1 MLGKLV
7 NRPPQ
12 YPKGEFM
19 VKVGIIAERRYLSQS
34 MPAAALDALEARGVW
49 VDLICPDTARFT
61 PETGLVHV
69 AQDGWT
75 FDLNDYDVV
84 VSRNRNGLG
93 LAMLSYAEA
102 AGILTIN
109 SHASTERIRNKATM
123 AVWLSRAGLMCP
135 PTILAR
141 DASMLADLPRSS
153 FPLILK
159 PTYGDNSQGLQLVR
173 RPEDLETVEWS
184 DDLLL
189 AQQYLPSDG
198 FDLKLYVC
206 GRSVFAV
213 YKPTPFNGDLAAAP
227 RPVQATPAMVD
238 LALRCGATF
247 GLEIYG
253 VDTIETP
260 EGLAVIEVNEFP
272 NFTGVPG
279 AGECLADYVLARARL
294 HRAQKGAARVTL
306 PSAYRVPAAAFAN

>member
-1 MLGKLV
+1 MI
-7 NRPPQ
+7 
-12 YPKGEFM
+12 
-19 VKVGIIAERRYLSQS
+19 KVGVIAERRYLSQS
-34 MPAAALDALEARGVW
+34 MPAAALRALEARGIWADV
-49 VDLICPDTARFT
+49 ICPDDARVA
-61 PETGLVHV
+61 PETGLVHI
-69 AQDGWT
+69 ARSGWT
-75 FDLNDYDVV
+75 ADLNEYDVV

-102 AGILTIN
+102 AGVLTIN
-109 SHASTERIRNKATM
+109 SYASTERIRNKAHM
-123 AVWLSRAGLMCP
+123 AVWLSRAGLLCP

-141 DASMLADLPRSS
+141 DTSTLAGLPRSC

-173 RPEDLETVEWS
+173 RPEDLETIEWS

-189 AQQYLPSDG
+189 AQRYLPSDG

-213 YKPTPFNGDLAAAP
+213 YKPSPFNGDPAAAP
-227 RPVQATPAMVD
+227 RPVDPTPAMVD

-247 GLEIYG
+247 GLELYG

-260 EGLAVIEVNEFP
+260 DGLAVIEVNEFP
-272 NFTGVPG
+272 NFTGVPH
-279 AGECLADYVLARARL
+279 AADCIADHVLARARAA
-294 HRAQKGAARVTL
+294 RVQKGAARVT
-306 PSAYRVPAAAFAN
+306 VPAAHRVLAAKLAG

>member
-1 MLGKLV
+1 MD
-7 NRPPQ
+7 
-12 YPKGEFM
+12 
-19 VKVGIIAERRYLSQS
+19 KVGVIAERRYLSQS
-34 MPAAALDALEARGVW
+34 MPAAALRVLEARGVLAQ
-49 VDLICPDTARFT
+49 VICPDDARVA

-69 AQDGWT
+69 TRDGWT
-75 FDLNDYDVV
+75 VDLNEFDVV

-102 AGILTIN
+102 AGVLTIN
-109 SHASTERIRNKATM
+109 SYASTERIRNKANM
-123 AVWLSRAGLMCP
+123 AVLLSHAGLLCP

-141 DASMLADLPRSS
+141 DASALAGLPRSA

-159 PTYGDNSQGLQLVR
+159 PTYGDNSQGLQLIR

-189 AQQYLPSDG
+189 AQRYLPSDG

-206 GRSVFAV
+206 GRTVFAV

-227 RPVQATPAMVD
+227 RPVHATPAMID

-253 VDTIETP
+253 VDTIETAD
-260 EGLAVIEVNEFP
+260 GLAVIEVNEFP
-272 NFTGVPG
+272 NFTGVPE
-279 AGECLADYVLARARL
+279 AGECIADYVLARARL
-294 HRAQKGAARVTL
+294 HRVQKGGAGDRVST
-306 PSAYRVPAAAFAN
+306 AYRVSAAAFTN

>member
-1 MLGKLV
+1 ML
-7 NRPPQ
+7 
-12 YPKGEFM
+12 
-19 VKVGIIAERRYLSQS
+19 KVGIIAERRYLSQS
-34 MPAAALDALEARGVW
+34 MPAAALRVLEARGIWADV
-49 VDLICPDTARFT
+49 ICPDQARFA
-61 PETGLVHV
+61 PETGLVHLV
-69 AQDGWT
+69 EDGWT
-75 FDLNDYDVV
+75 VDLNDYDVV
-84 VSRNRNGLG
+84 LSRNRNGLG

-102 AGILTIN
+102 AGVLTIN
-109 SHASTERIRNKATM
+109 SHASTERIRNKANM

-141 DASMLADLPRSS
+141 NASTLSALPGSS

-189 AQQYLPSDG
+189 AQRYLPSDG

-206 GRSVFAV
+206 GRTVYAV
-213 YKPTPFNGDLAAAP
+213 YKPSPFNGDLAAAP
-227 RPVQATPAMVD
+227 RPVPATPAMVD

-260 EGLAVIEVNEFP
+260 DGLAVIEVNEFP
-272 NFTGVPG
+272 NFSGVPE
-279 AGECLADYVLARARL
+279 AAECIADYVLT
-294 HRAQKGAARVTL
+294 RAQLNRVQKGGARETT
-306 PSAYRVPAAAFAN
+306 AYRVAAAAFADSRR

>member
-1 MLGKLV
+1 
-7 NRPPQ
+7 
-12 YPKGEFM
+12 M
-19 VKVGIIAERRYLSQS
+19 VKVGVIAERRYLSQS
-34 MPAAALDALEARGVW
+34 MPAAALRALEARGVW
-49 VDLICPDTARFT
+49 VDVICPDVARIA

-69 AQDGWT
+69 AQEGWT
-75 FDLNDYDVV
+75 ADLNDYDVV

-102 AGILTIN
+102 AGVLTIN
-109 SHASTERIRNKATM
+109 SYSSTERIRNKANM
-123 AVWLSRAGLMCP
+123 AVLLSRAGLLCP

-141 DASMLADLPRSS
+141 DASTLAGLPRSS

-159 PTYGDNSQGLQLVR
+159 PTYGDNSRGLQLVR
-173 RPEDLETVEWS
+173 RPEDLEAVEWS

-189 AQQYLPSDG
+189 AQRYLPSDG

-213 YKPTPFNGDLAAAP
+213 YKPTPFNGDLAAEP
-227 RPVQATPAMVD
+227 RPVAATPAMVE

-253 VDTIETP
+253 VDTIETSD
-260 EGLAVIEVNEFP
+260 GLAVIEVNEFP
-272 NFTGVPG
+272 NFTGVPH
-279 AGECLADYVLARARL
+279 AGECIADYVIARARAT
-294 HRAQKGAARVTL
+294 RAQKGAARDTT
-306 PSAYRVPAAAFAN
+306 PQTHRVPAAVFAN

>member
-1 MLGKLV
+1 V
-7 NRPPQ
+7 
-12 YPKGEFM
+12 
-19 VKVGIIAERRYLSQS
+19 
-34 MPAAALDALEARGVW
+34 
-49 VDLICPDTARFT
+49 
-61 PETGLVHV
+61 
-69 AQDGWT
+69 
-75 FDLNDYDVV
+75 
-84 VSRNRNGLG
+84 
-93 LAMLSYAEA
+93 
-102 AGILTIN
+102 LTIN
-109 SHASTERIRNKATM
+109 SYASTERIRNKANM
-123 AVWLSRAGLMCP
+123 AVWLGHAGLLCP

-141 DASMLADLPRSS
+141 DASMLAGLPRSS

-173 RPEDLETVEWS
+173 RPEDLEAIEWN

-189 AQQYLPSDG
+189 AQHYLPSDG

-227 RPVQATPAMVD
+227 RRVEATPAMVD

-260 EGLAVIEVNEFP
+260 DGLAVIEVNEFP
-272 NFTGVPG
+272 NFSAVPE
-279 AGECLADYVLARARL
+279 AGECLADYVLARARQ
-294 HRAQKGAARVTL
+294 HRVQRGGARDT
-306 PSAYRVPAAAFAN
+306 PTTAYRVSAAAIGN

>member
-1 MLGKLV
+1 MA
-7 NRPPQ
+7 
-12 YPKGEFM
+12 
-19 VKVGIIAERRYLSQS
+19 KVGVIAERRYLSQS
-34 MPAAALDALEARGVW
+34 MPAAALRALKARGVW
-49 VDLICPDTARFT
+49 VDVICPDVARIA

-69 AQDGWT
+69 AQEGWT
-75 FDLNDYDVV
+75 ADLNDYDVV
-84 VSRNRNGLG
+84 ISRNRNGLG

-102 AGILTIN
+102 AGVLTIN
-109 SHASTERIRNKATM
+109 SYSSTERIRNKANM
-123 AVWLSRAGLMCP
+123 AVLLSRAGLLCP

-141 DASMLADLPRSS
+141 DASTLAGLPRSS

-159 PTYGDNSQGLQLVR
+159 PTYGDNSRGLQLVR
-173 RPEDLETVEWS
+173 RPEDLEAVEWS

-189 AQQYLPSDG
+189 AQHYLPSDG

-213 YKPTPFNGDLAAAP
+213 YKPTPFNGDLAAEP
-227 RPVQATPAMVD
+227 RPVAATPAMVE

-260 EGLAVIEVNEFP
+260 DGLAVIEVNEFP
-272 NFTGVPG
+272 NFTGVPH
-279 AGECLADYVLARARL
+279 AGECIADYVIARAGATGAR
-294 HRAQKGAARVTL
+294 KGAARGTA
-306 PSAYRVPAAAFAN
+306 PPTHRVPAAVFAS

>member
-1 MLGKLV
+1 MI
-7 NRPPQ
+7 
-12 YPKGEFM
+12 
-19 VKVGIIAERRYLSQS
+19 KVGVIAERRYLSQG
-34 MPAAALDALEARGVW
+34 MPAAALRALEARGIWADV
-49 VDLICPDTARFT
+49 ICPDEARVA
-61 PETGLVHV
+61 PETGLVHI
-69 AQDGWT
+69 ARDGWT
-75 FDLNDYDVV
+75 VDLNDYDVV

-102 AGILTIN
+102 AGVLTIN
-109 SHASTERIRNKATM
+109 SYASTERIRNKAHM
-123 AVWLSRAGLMCP
+123 AVWLSRAGLLSP

-141 DASMLADLPRSS
+141 DASTLVGLPRSW

-189 AQQYLPSDG
+189 AQHYLPSDG

-213 YKPTPFNGDLAAAP
+213 YKPSPFNGDPAAAP
-227 RPVQATPAMVD
+227 RPVTPTPAMVD

-260 EGLAVIEVNEFP
+260 DGLAVIEVNEFP
-272 NFTGVPG
+272 NFTGVPN
-279 AGECLADYVLARARL
+279 AADCIADHVLARACAARGL
-294 HRAQKGAARVTL
+294 KGAARVTV
-306 PSAYRVPAAAFAN
+306 PTAHRVPAAALAS

>member
-1 MLGKLV
+1 M
-7 NRPPQ
+7 
-12 YPKGEFM
+12 F
-19 VKVGIIAERRYLSQS
+19 KVGLIAERRYLSQS
-34 MPAAALDALEARGVW
+34 MPAAALRVLEARGVW
-49 VDLICPDTARFT
+49 ADVICPDDARFA
-61 PETGLVHV
+61 PETGLVHL
-69 AQDGWT
+69 AKDGWT
-75 FDLNDYDVV
+75 LDLNDYDVI

-102 AGILTIN
+102 AGVPTIN
-109 SHASTERIRNKATM
+109 SYGSTERIRNKANM
-123 AVWLSRAGLMCP
+123 AVWLSRAGLLCP

-141 DASMLADLPRSS
+141 DASTLAGLPRSS

-173 RPEDLETVEWS
+173 RPEDLETIEWS

-189 AQQYLPSDG
+189 AQRYLPSDG

-227 RPVQATPAMVD
+227 RPVEATPAMVD

-260 EGLAVIEVNEFP
+260 DGLAVIEVNEFP
-272 NFTGVPG
+272 NFTGVPN
-279 AGECLADYVLARARL
+279 AGECVADYILSRARAARV
-294 HRAQKGAARVTL
+294 QKGAARGTA
-306 PSAYRVPAAAFAN
+306 PTAHRVSAAAFAN